1 MQFDYFISTEALW
14 GSSLLLL
21 LSSQK
26 FLVLILSTLEG
37 WKAGLTLEPP
47 SCFKHR
53 TSGLGIQHLN
63 QDGLKGP
70 EFNLTTHDSYFTILV
85 EVFTNHI
92 LAENTYFA
100 NRIEWTKHSIM
111 VLRLSNKYQIILHHN
126 NFKNILVDDHPF
138 FFSKL
143 KITNWKD
150 ETINHSN
157 IYYYYLIYGA
167 RKAFLKLC
175 NRRNFDFSCSIEMYV
190 IMCKTKYLN
199 N

>member
-1 MQFDYFISTEALW
+1 MRIAFQSKIRL
-14 GSSLLLL
+14 SSLF
-21 LSSQK
+21 K
-26 FLVLILSTLEG
+26 FKGSIPKSFCSH
-37 WKAGLTLEPP
+37 LTG
-47 SCFKHR
+47 F
-53 TSGLGIQHLN
+53 
-63 QDGLKGP
+63 D
-70 EFNLTTHDSYFTILV
+70 LTTHDSYFTILV

-92 LAENTYFA
+92 SAENTYFA

>member
-1 MQFDYFISTEALW
+1 MQFDCLISTEALW

-37 WKAGLTLEPP
+37 WKAELTLEPP

-150 ETINHSN
+150 GTINHSN